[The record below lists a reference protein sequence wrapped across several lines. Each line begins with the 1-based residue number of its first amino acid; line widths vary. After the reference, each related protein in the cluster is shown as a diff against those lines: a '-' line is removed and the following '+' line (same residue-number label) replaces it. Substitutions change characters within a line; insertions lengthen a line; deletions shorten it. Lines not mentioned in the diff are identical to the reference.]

1 MVVPVENGKVLD
13 KDKMIIN
20 ITQQDT
26 TVQEQGSSSELDG
39 KCIASLVGLSAPL
52 LLAIPVGILSQVQI
66 PGLEGVSAQI
76 NNAMREANDRI
87 QRGLGIYDENRAQRA
102 AGFQNAFQGIN
113 TEQLGMAAGALG
125 AITIGLLIVDQVMRA
140 CGQEESTSS
149 YQLGKATDSDFLMYG
164 SSGKPSKTEA
174 DNSEGEKA
182 SSSSSDEQDSAK

>member
-1 MVVPVENGKVLD
+1 MVPVENGKLND
-13 KDKMIIN
+13 KEKVIIN

-76 NNAMREANDRI
+76 NDAMRQANDRI
-87 QRGLGIYDENRAQRA
+87 QRGLGIYNEDRAQRA
-102 AGFQNAFQGIN
+102 AGFQNAFQGVN
-113 TEQLGMAAGALG
+113 TEQLGLAAGALG
-125 AITIGLLIVDQVMRA
+125 AITLGLLIVDQVMRA

-149 YQLGKATDSDFLMYG
+149 YQLGKATDSEFLMYG
-164 SSGKPSKTEA
+164 SSGKPSQAEA
-174 DNSEGEKA
+174 DNCLLYTSP
-182 SSSSSDEQDSAK
+182 SPRD